1 MGHGDAINSSTQNT
15 KPGELSFRL
24 AWTREQ
30 AQGNLSYNRATCGM
44 WVGAGVKQ

>member
-30 AQGNLSYNRATCGM
+30 AQGNLSYTEPPVVCG
-44 WVGAGVKQ
+44 WGQA